1 MPSENRTTIPFIRF
15 LQFHVYWPQ
24 YGIVLALIVII
35 AFLFPQG
42 KTLLYS
48 YQINDIAREPI
59 IAPFT
64 FSILKTQDRLKSDLD
79 EQLKSV
85 PFVFNR
91 EDKIV
96 TNQSQKKS
104 EFFAMVNEIR
114 YASWRFDES
123 KRLVYERRY
132 HKQYEK
138 ARSEFV
144 SDSANLN
151 ILTNEFHKLYSFTE
165 DKEDWRA
172 YTRPNQ
178 DPRNMKDL
186 IIDQD
191 KIIRICR
198 NRWSEGIYDI
208 PYKDI
213 LSNEVTINQGEVP
226 EMASPKDFNSLET
239 AWTSARKELLE
250 LYTEKDV
257 FMNLGYDLIVK
268 FMKPNLIFDSS
279 LTKRRQQE
287 SQDKVP
293 RSQGVVLQNE
303 MIVDAN
309 NRITEDILQKLNSL
323 SSAIAKQEM
332 RAGWRKIVINYS
344 GKFILLSIIVSL
356 FFTYLIVYRIQI
368 FRDWKMVLLITIVY
382 LLQIGIT
389 YIFVILL

>member
-1 MPSENRTTIPFIRF
+1 MPSENRTNIPFIRF
-15 LQFHVYWPQ
+15 FQFHVYWPQ

-35 AFLFPQG
+35 SFLFPQG

-64 FSILKTQDRLKSDLD
+64 FSILKMQDRLKSDLD

-91 EDKIV
+91 QDKIV
-96 TNQSQKKS
+96 TNQSQKIS

-165 DKEDWRA
+165 EKEDWRI
-172 YTRPNQ
+172 YTTPNQ

-213 LSNEVTINQGEVP
+213 
-226 EMASPKDFNSLET
+226 
-239 AWTSARKELLE
+239 
-250 LYTEKDV
+250 
-257 FMNLGYDLIVK
+257 
-268 FMKPNLIFDSS
+268 
-279 LTKRRQQE
+279 
-287 SQDKVP
+287 
-293 RSQGVVLQNE
+293 
-303 MIVDAN
+303 
-309 NRITEDILQKLNSL
+309 
-323 SSAIAKQEM
+323 
-332 RAGWRKIVINYS
+332 
-344 GKFILLSIIVSL
+344 
-356 FFTYLIVYRIQI
+356 
-368 FRDWKMVLLITIVY
+368 
-382 LLQIGIT
+382 
-389 YIFVILL
+389 